1 MFRAHLKLVLRT
13 MAKHRGY
20 TMISIAGLALALT
33 CAFLM
38 LLFITFET
46 SYDKYN
52 VNAGR
57 VYRVT
62 SAWSGDRAGESAAV
76 SGDLPL
82 DGQFP
87 EVEKTARLFTYS
99 WREKALVAG
108 NEKSFFEE
116 RFFLADPS
124 IFDVLSFDFV
134 WGDPETALAGP
145 SDLVISESTAVKY
158 FGRENPLGKVLAVKN
173 LGQADMKVTGVF
185 RDMPPNSHVHCDF
198 IAPFSAGDTLFW
210 SGFAAR

>member
-1 MFRAHLKLVLRT
+1 MFRAHLKLVFRT

-20 TMISIAGLALALT
+20 TLISIAGLALALT

-46 SYDKYN
+46 SYDRYHE
-52 VNAGR
+52 NAGR

-87 EVEKTARLFTYS
+87 EVEKRPAYS
-99 WREKALVAG
+99 PIPGKKKRSSPGTKDR
-108 NEKSFFEE
+108 SSRSDFFSPT
-116 RFFLADPS
+116 RRSSTSSLS
-124 IFDVLSFDFV
+124 ISSGAIPRPHWPVPRTSSS
-134 WGDPETALAGP
+134 A
-145 SDLVISESTAVKY
+145 
-158 FGRENPLGKVLAVKN
+158 NPW
-173 LGQADMKVTGVF
+173 
-185 RDMPPNSHVHCDF
+185 P
-198 IAPFSAGDTLFW
+198 
-210 SGFAAR
+210 